1 MAVIAEYGGIWLGF
15 PVPSLGHSRTTDYT
29 IAGEHMAERCQLFVI
44 LALGESILVTGT
56 NFGELP
62 RTAQTVAAFVV
73 AFVGSAALWWIY
85 FDRGAAAG
93 RRVISAARDPGR
105 LGVSAYTYFH
115 IPMVAGIIAAAG
127 ADELTI
133 AHPTDAATVTTTALI
148 LGGPAL
154 YLSGNTLFKWAL
166 WDRLPRS
173 RLVALCALAALVPLA
188 VVSSTLVLLVAATLV
203 VISVSL
209 WDMRAERMKFTGN
222 VPRSHTPRHRD
233 R

>member
-1 MAVIAEYGGIWLGF
+1 
-15 PVPSLGHSRTTDYT
+15 
-29 IAGEHMAERCQLFVI
+29 
-44 LALGESILVTGT
+44 
-56 NFGELP
+56 
-62 RTAQTVAAFVV
+62 VV
-73 AFVGSAALWWIY
+73 GN
-85 FDRGAAAG
+85 G
-93 RRVISAARDPGR
+93 P
-105 LGVSAYTYFH
+105 
-115 IPMVAGIIAAAG
+115 AAAG